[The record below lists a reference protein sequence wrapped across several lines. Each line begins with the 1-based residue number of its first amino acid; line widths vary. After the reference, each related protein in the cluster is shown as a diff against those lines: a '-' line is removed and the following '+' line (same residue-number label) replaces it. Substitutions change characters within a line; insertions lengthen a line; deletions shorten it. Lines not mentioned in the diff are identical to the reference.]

1 MPMPV
6 FVVLGQTSQHQIKG
20 SISIEILNPSCGL
33 WSPIDALGEEKDA
46 PPDTVTESATY

>member
-20 SISIEILNPSCGL
+20 SVSIDILNQSCGL
-33 WSPIDALGEEKDA
+33 LSPKDPLGEEKDA
-46 PPDTVTESATY
+46 PPDTVSESATY